1 MFASIVEE
9 LEGRILL
16 AVDQTAQVS
25 SRSYYPLVSTHTV
38 TRLLTYYLPTPQ
50 AGARRPAATEWGWRD
65 AAVRR
70 LLNPD
75 PPAAA
80 PPAAPAATPG
90 AATPAAAPAATPD
103 AAPAAFLAAAAAP
116 RSGRETG
123 LPEKQLW
130 PRKPPRP
137 GAAWKHSRRI
147 CNGLNA
153 IQHPWTTAAERATAE
168 SELAAAAAAASAGHP
183 SSILPAEQSSEDA
196 PRVSEEE
203 YDC

>member
-1 MFASIVEE
+1 M
-9 LEGRILL
+9 
-16 AVDQTAQVS
+16 
-25 SRSYYPLVSTHTV
+25 
-38 TRLLTYYLPTPQ
+38 
-50 AGARRPAATEWGWRD
+50 
-65 AAVRR
+65 RR

-75 PPAAA
+75 PPAVA

-90 AATPAAAPAATPD
+90 AVTPD

-123 LPEKQLW
+123 LPEKQLR

-168 SELAAAAAAASAGHP
+168 GELAAAAAAASAGRP
-183 SSILPAEQSSEDA
+183 SSILPMEQSSEEV
-196 PRVSEEE
+196 PRDSAEEF
-203 YDC
+203 DC

>member
-1 MFASIVEE
+1 MFASILEE
-9 LEGRILL
+9 LQGRILL

-25 SRSYYPLVSTHTV
+25 SRNTSRTKSSTHKV

-90 AATPAAAPAATPD
+90 AATPAAAPAA
-103 AAPAAFLAAAAAP
+103 FLAAAAAP

-123 LPEKQLW
+123 LPEKQLR

-168 SELAAAAAAASAGHP
+168 SELAAAAAASAGHP